1 MTRPEYPAMSLST
14 AYDRWHQQVFDSAPA
29 HPDESSPWY
38 RLVLEYLGAVE
49 NKRIL
54 EIACGRGGFVRLLA
68 SREARVVGADFS
80 ISALRIGQ
88 QKLRERE
95 GPPLRAVLAQADAQN
110 LPFAANSFD
119 VVISCE
125 TIEHLLDPGAAVRE
139 MARVTR
145 PGGLLYLTTP
155 NYLNLMGLYEL
166 YAKVRHPGGPSGLVQ
181 PLDRRYVFFQTR
193 SVLRNAGWKILRT
206 DGTVYQAPLLPRHN
220 PVEFPWLESNR
231 TVRRFLSPFAFHYF
245 VMAQKPS
252 ARPCAS

>member
-1 MTRPEYPAMSLST
+1 MSLST
-14 AYDRWHQQVFDSAPA
+14 AYDQWHQQVFDSEPA
-29 HPDESSPWY
+29 HRDESSPWY
-38 RLVLEYLGAVE
+38 RLVLEYLGSVE
-49 NKRIL
+49 NERIL

-95 GPPLRAVLAQADAQN
+95 GPPFRAVLAQADAQN

-125 TIEHLLDPGAAVRE
+125 TIEHLPDPRAAVRE

-166 YAKVRHPGGPSGLVQ
+166 YAKVRHPRRAGQFVQ

-193 SVLRNAGWKILRT
+193 RLLRGAGWKILRT
-206 DGTVYQAPLLPRHN
+206 DGTVHQAPLLPGRN
-220 PVEFPWLESNR
+220 PIEFHRVESNR
-231 TVRRFLSPFAFHYF
+231 TIRRLLSPFAFHYF
-245 VMAQKPS
+245 VIAQKRS
-252 ARPCAS
+252 TLRCAS